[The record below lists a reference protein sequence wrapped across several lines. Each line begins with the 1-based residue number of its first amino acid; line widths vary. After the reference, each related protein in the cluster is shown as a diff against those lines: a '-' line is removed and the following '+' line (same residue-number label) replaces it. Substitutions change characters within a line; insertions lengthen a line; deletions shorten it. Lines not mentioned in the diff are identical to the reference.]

1 MQVQA
6 TWNMALKVWWS
17 FAWRSILI
25 SFLVALGLGIIGG
38 IIKVIIER
46 GFGVNATFVTTLMV
60 LISFVI
66 GLVVQIWVMKKVLNM
81 KFSEFSVVTI
91 ESD

>member
-1 MQVQA
+1 MQAEA

-25 SFLVALGLGIIGG
+25 SFLVALGLGFIGG
-38 IIKVIIER
+38 IIKVILER
-46 GFGVNATFVTTLMV
+46 GFDINAAFVTTLMV

-66 GLVVQIWVMKKVLNM
+66 GLAVQIWVMKKVLNM
-81 KFSEFSVVTI
+81 KFSDFEITTQGLR
-91 ESD
+91 